1 MSNTF
6 QFLSYHPSCTRPTL
20 TPSRIPLYHFHNS
33 LCTLIGFYHL
43 LRIET
48 DDEPLSVRARSFSRP
63 KNPSWHFHRA
73 CVFYFVIVCLSFL
86 RPSPGSFISLQ
97 ARRTASRNEFSVFA
111 KCSSSIFVQP
121 QSNDLLDEFSKSA
134 FYDTSVNHLMVALI
148 HEGTKLKRTE
158 VAFRSVAEERMQNH
172 FHWNSRAWRD
182 LSFLFCFRR
191 SRSRKTK
198 KTCGAVLVIGPA
210 RVYIDPQ
217 KYSWF
222 SPKVNKRTRILHIA
236 ESSLLIFLSK
246 LLMNRLPIK

>member
-1 MSNTF
+1 MSKSF

-63 KNPSWHFHRA
+63 KNPSWHFHLTSSYR
-73 CVFYFVIVCLSFL
+73 LSFFL
-86 RPSPGSFISLQ
+86 ETIAWFIYLITS
-97 ARRTASRNEFSVFA
+97 RRTASRNEFSVFA

-148 HEGTKLKRTE
+148 HEGTKLKRTA
-158 VAFRSVAEERMQNH
+158 VAFRSVAERMQNH
-172 FHWNSRAWRD
+172 FH
-182 LSFLFCFRR
+182 
-191 SRSRKTK
+191 
-198 KTCGAVLVIGPA
+198 
-210 RVYIDPQ
+210 
-217 KYSWF
+217 
-222 SPKVNKRTRILHIA
+222 
-236 ESSLLIFLSK
+236 
-246 LLMNRLPIK
+246 